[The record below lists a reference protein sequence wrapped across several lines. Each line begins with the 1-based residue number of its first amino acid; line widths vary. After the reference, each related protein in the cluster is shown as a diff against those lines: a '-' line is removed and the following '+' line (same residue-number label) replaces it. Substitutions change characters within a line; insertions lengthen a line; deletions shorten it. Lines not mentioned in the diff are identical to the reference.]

1 MLMSDAAAEAT
12 TESTATL
19 TTLLTFDVAEQ
30 TYGLPVTEVVRII
43 EMVTITHLPDV
54 PDTVQGIINLQGRAV
69 PVMDLRQRFG
79 LPHLAYGL
87 HTPIILVN
95 MDNDRMLGLIVD
107 AVEDVL
113 EVVAKN
119 MEMTDAIVPA
129 ELSAKAAPLAGV
141 AKVNR
146 RMILILNAN
155 GLLSQTE
162 HRELSQALGL
172 DSNVNGSSGD
182 GRQNQS
188 KKSTNNRRKKS

>member
-1 MLMSDAAAEAT
+1 MSDAAAEAT
-12 TESTATL
+12 TQSTDSL

-30 TYGLPVTEVVRII
+30 AYGLPVTDVVRII

-54 PDTVQGIINLQGRAV
+54 PDTIQGIINLQGRAV

-79 LPHLAYGL
+79 LPHQAYGL

-95 MDNDRMLGLIVD
+95 TEGDRMLGLIVD

-119 MEMTDAIVPA
+119 MEMADAIVPA
-129 ELSAKAAPLAGV
+129 ELSSGPAPLAGV

-146 RMILILNAN
+146 QMILILNVQ
-155 GLLSQTE
+155 GLLSQME
-162 HRELSQALGL
+162 QLELSQALGFGGQ
-172 DSNVNGSSGD
+172 VNGRSGD
-182 GRQNQS
+182 GQKGQA
-188 KKSTNNRRKKS
+188 KGTNNRRKRS

>member
-1 MLMSDAAAEAT
+1 MLMSNATVEAT
-12 TESTATL
+12 TQSTATL
-19 TTLLTFDVAEQ
+19 TILLTFDVAEQ
-30 TYGLPVTEVVRII
+30 TYGLPVTDVVRII

-54 PDTVQGIINLQGRAV
+54 PDTIQGIINLQGKAV

-79 LPHLAYGL
+79 LPHQTYGL

-95 MDNDRMLGLIVD
+95 MDNNRMLGLIVD

-129 ELSAKAAPLAGV
+129 DLSAKAAPLAGV

-146 RMILILNAN
+146 QMILILNAQ
-155 GLLSQTE
+155 GLLTQTE
-162 HRELSQALGL
+162 HFELSQALGME
-172 DSNVNGSSGD
+172 SNVNGSSGD
-182 GRQNQS
+182 GRQGQA
-188 KKSTNNRRKKS
+188 KKSTNNRKKKR

>member
-1 MLMSDAAAEAT
+1 MSDAAAEST
-12 TESTATL
+12 TQSTATL
-19 TTLLTFDVAEQ
+19 NTLLTFDVEEQ
-30 TYGLPVTEVVRII
+30 IYGLPVTEVVRII

-54 PDTVQGIINLQGRAV
+54 PDTIQGIINLQGKAV

-79 LPHLAYGL
+79 LPHQAYGL

-95 MDNDRMLGLIVD
+95 MEGNRMLGLIVD

-119 MEMTDAIVPA
+119 MEMADAIVPA

-146 RMILILNAN
+146 QMVLILNAH
-155 GLLSQTE
+155 GLLSQAE

-172 DSNVNGSSGD
+172 SGNVNGSSGD
-182 GRQNQS
+182 GREDQP
-188 KKSTNNRRKKS
+188 KKSTNNRRKKR